1 METIQGSNIFQEWAK
16 RFAPGLY
23 RVEGPT
29 KFNVDPSLSMP
40 ASPTPIPS
48 APAISPAADPQFQE
62 EHALDVAEGNQDQWT
77 GPTPG
82 APPSLT
88 DRFNAGLSRVGE
100 GLKDPAKMG
109 LLTAGLS
116 MMATPP
122 RRVPYSNTEILG
134 QAGLAGVGAYE
145 KALEAKRKDTL
156 LSQTAEEHALAREDR
171 RTAAEQRNEYYMGSL
186 EERKAAQRTR
196 DAIAADSALKN
207 KRDTEPIGENPYG
220 LDPTM
225 PMWKVKDLTG
235 LQKQLNTPDKGAS
248 IVELTIDGETR
259 AYDKNN
265 LPDDVAEAL
274 YNGTA
279 KLPPKTQLVTSADGT
294 VRIVEKI
301 PGSII
306 RGAGKPMAGG
316 ATGSGGGGGAR
327 PGEKQFEFQER
338 RAKESLMEKG
348 NKAPSIEQVSA
359 ERQKLFPKG
368 VTKNPRNPRAALAG
382 ATRKVKMPDGS
393 IQEFDAAG
401 NRVK

>member
-1 METIQGSNIFQEWAK
+1 
-16 RFAPGLY
+16 
-23 RVEGPT
+23 
-29 KFNVDPSLSMP
+29 
-40 ASPTPIPS
+40 
-48 APAISPAADPQFQE
+48 
-62 EHALDVAEGNQDQWT
+62 
-77 GPTPG
+77 
-82 APPSLT
+82 
-88 DRFNAGLSRVGE
+88 
-100 GLKDPAKMG
+100 MG

-122 RRVPYSNTEILG
+122 RAVPYSTTEIMG
-134 QAGLAGVGAYE
+134 QAGLAGVNMYE

-186 EERKAAQRTR
+186 EERKAAQKTR
-196 DAIAADSALKN
+196 DAIAADTALKN
-207 KRDTEPIGENPYG
+207 KRDTEPIGPNPYG
-220 LDPTM
+220 YDENT
-225 PMWKVKDLTG
+225 PMWKVKDTSG
-235 LQKQLNTPDKGAS
+235 LQKQLNAPDKTPQ

-265 LPDDVAEAL
+265 LPDDVADAL

-279 KLPPKTQLVTSADGT
+279 KLPPKTQLVTDANGT
-294 VRIVEKI
+294 VRIVEKV

-306 RGAGKPMAGG
+306 RGAGKPMAGTAG
-316 ATGSGGGGGAR
+316 AGGAGGKGGGPR

-348 NKAPSIEQVSA
+348 NKAPTIEQVSA

-368 VTKNPRNPRAALAG
+368 VTKSARNPRAALGG

-393 IQEFDAAG
+393 VQEFDAAG